1 MRMELR
7 SQAIEGELLDPDNGF
22 APARIRLEQRWDP
35 LTGHSSRLVQSPD
48 ALFPPNRFDL
58 ARLAEQTRTGCPFCP
73 DLIET
78 VTPKFAPSIWPK
90 GRIRRGQAL
99 LFPNLRA
106 YARHTS
112 VAVYGPELHY
122 LPLERLEERLVGDN
136 LAAQV
141 DFARAVLAADPAS
154 AWVSVNANHMLP
166 SGSSLFHPHT

>member
-1 MRMELR
+1 
-7 SQAIEGELLDPDNGF
+7 
-22 APARIRLEQRWDP
+22 
-35 LTGHSSRLVQSPD
+35 
-48 ALFPPNRFDL
+48 
-58 ARLAEQTRTGCPFCP
+58 
-73 DLIET
+73 
-78 VTPKFAPSIWPK
+78 
-90 GRIRRGQAL
+90 
-99 LFPNLRA
+99 
-106 YARHTS
+106 